1 MTTRMLIHVRRKAH
15 LLNNIQTDG
24 TPDKTGKSGV
34 ETSTLDWR
42 VAGNASSGS
51 GGGTT
56 TEWTEESHELKSRAE
71 RTVSV
76 IDISAAGLA
85 SLKGRGKDVE
95 AEPLTSTSAYS
106 YSSRGHEYSPGKSAV
121 VHLYGL
127 G

>member
-1 MTTRMLIHVRRKAH
+1 MLIHVRRKAH

-34 ETSTLDWR
+34 ETSTLHWR
-42 VAGNASSGS
+42 VAGNASSGGG

-56 TEWTEESHELKSRAE
+56 TEWTEESYELKSRAE